1 MLSRRQK
8 IKKGNDKEKHKLT
21 MQGCEI
27 VLRKIAHHRLSDP
40 FLTPVDLEL
49 YPDYQTMVR
58 KPMDFSTV
66 WKKVKG
72 KGIHGVFVV
81 VLVFVL
87 VFVLVLVL
95 VLVLCGCACA
105 LWLCL
110 CFVVVL
116 VFVLCGCVCA
126 WSMLER
132 PSKTLP
138 VVMYTCTDIT
148 PFLRRIQTGKTLQRQ
163 QEQICPRHAVG
174 HSELHDVQRRTST
187 DLCRRQRVGSVV
199 RIPLPSVGGGHQ
211 PHTI

>member
-72 KGIHGVFVV
+72 KGIHGVFVRVV
-81 VLVFVL
+81 VLVFVFFGCGWCL
-87 VFVLVLVL
+87 CLW
-95 VLVLCGCACA
+95 LVLCGCGCA
-105 LWLCL
+105 LCLCLCWYLCL

-116 VFVLCGCVCA
+116 VLCACA
-126 WSMLER
+126 LW
-132 PSKTLP
+132 
-138 VVMYTCTDIT
+138 
-148 PFLRRIQTGKTLQRQ
+148 
-163 QEQICPRHAVG
+163 
-174 HSELHDVQRRTST
+174 
-187 DLCRRQRVGSVV
+187 LCSVV
-199 RIPLPSVGGGHQ
+199 VLGRCWSDRLRHCLW
-211 PHTI
+211 

>member
-72 KGIHGVFVV
+72 KGIHGVFVRVLVV
-81 VLVFVL
+81 VLCG
-87 VFVLVLVL
+87 
-95 VLVLCGCACA
+95 CGCACA

-110 CFVVVL
+110 CFADAGATV
-116 VFVLCGCVCA
+116 
-126 WSMLER
+126 
-132 PSKTLP
+132 
-138 VVMYTCTDIT
+138 
-148 PFLRRIQTGKTLQRQ
+148 
-163 QEQICPRHAVG
+163 
-174 HSELHDVQRRTST
+174 
-187 DLCRRQRVGSVV
+187 
-199 RIPLPSVGGGHQ
+199 
-211 PHTI
+211 

>member
-72 KGIHGVFVV
+72 YKPEKPYNGNKNKFARDMR
-81 VLVFVL
+81 LVIRN
-87 VFVLVLVL
+87 
-95 VLVLCGCACA
+95 CMTYNDEQA
-105 LWLCL
+105 
-110 CFVVVL
+110 
-116 VFVLCGCVCA
+116 
-126 WSMLER
+126 
-132 PSKTLP
+132 
-138 VVMYTCTDIT
+138 
-148 PFLRRIQTGKTLQRQ
+148 
-163 QEQICPRHAVG
+163 QICADANVLGRLFESLYRVWVEDT
-174 HSELHDVQRRTST
+174 SRTQFDDVLLKLPEIPGEWLGFGLEEPDVDPGSMGQR
-187 DLCRRQRVGSVV
+187 
-199 RIPLPSVGGGHQ
+199 
-211 PHTI
+211 

>member
-1 MLSRRQK
+1 
-8 IKKGNDKEKHKLT
+8 

-72 KGIHGVFVV
+72 ESIHGVFVV

-87 VFVLVLVL
+87 VVVLVLVL
-95 VLVLCGCACA
+95 VFVLCA

-110 CFVVVL
+110 ADAGATV
-116 VFVLCGCVCA
+116 
-126 WSMLER
+126 
-132 PSKTLP
+132 
-138 VVMYTCTDIT
+138 
-148 PFLRRIQTGKTLQRQ
+148 
-163 QEQICPRHAVG
+163 
-174 HSELHDVQRRTST
+174 
-187 DLCRRQRVGSVV
+187 
-199 RIPLPSVGGGHQ
+199 
-211 PHTI
+211 